1 VRAVKVG
8 LFGVFVTPHC
18 DPEVV
23 TATAREAEERGYDS
37 LWVGEHLAFFDSY
50 TPAYPGSEDGR
61 IPIKPEEGM
70 PDPLLVLTWAA
81 AVTTRVRL
89 ATGICLLPQ
98 RSLPYTAKEVA
109 TLDWFSRGRVDFGVG
124 VGWQREEFDAAG
136 VPWERRG
143 ARTDEY
149 LDALVQLWSTDP
161 SSFDGE
167 FVSFAPCRMH
177 PKPARQPG
185 PRIVIGGHAPAS
197 LRRTVRIGDGWF
209 GWYLSPEDTAAMV
222 AAIADGAA
230 AAGRSMDDIEI
241 TVQVHPSRFDASMI
255 DAYREAGVDQLTI
268 MARPTSVD
276 HARRAMERLQPL
288 ADAVHSA

>member
-1 VRAVKVG
+1 MKVG
-8 LFGVFVTPHC
+8 LFGVFVTPRC
-18 DPEVV
+18 TPDVV
-23 TATAREAEERGYDS
+23 TATARDAEERGYDS
-37 LWVGEHLAFFDSY
+37 LWVGEHLAFFDAY

-61 IPIKPEEGM
+61 IPIQPDEGM
-70 PDPLLVLTWAA
+70 PDPLIVLGWAA
-81 AVTTRVRL
+81 AVTTRIRL

-109 TLDWFSRGRVDFGVG
+109 TLDWFSGGRVDFGVG

-167 FVSFAPCRMH
+167 FVSFEPCRLH
-177 PKPARQPG
+177 PKPVQQPY
-185 PRIVIGGHAPAS
+185 PRLVIGGHASAS

-209 GWYLSPEDTAAMV
+209 GWYLSPLDTAQLV
-222 AAIADGAA
+222 AELSERAE
-230 AAGRSMDDIEI
+230 AAGRSMADIEV
-241 TVQVHPSRFDASMI
+241 TVQVHPDRFDPSMI
-255 DAYREAGVDQLTI
+255 EAYREAGVDQLTI
-268 MARPTSVD
+268 MARPSSAD
-276 HARRAMERLQPL
+276 HARRALERLQPV
-288 ADAVHSA
+288 ADAIRAV